1 MLNVVYLFVAV
12 WDQAKLRRFNFV
24 WWDVTT
30 FIAYAAETSYESS
43 LLIQQSGAVALSSL
57 GSVFRS
63 LIPNAKKVFLL
74 IAKNQLDNAKNQ
86 SFSGNVVRDLHL

>member
-1 MLNVVYLFVAV
+1 M
-12 WDQAKLRRFNFV
+12 WDQAKLRRFNFA

-30 FIAYAAETSYESS
+30 CVAYSAETSYESS
-43 LLIQQSGAVALSSL
+43 LLIQQSGALALSSL
-57 GSVFRS
+57 NSVFKS

-86 SFSGNVVRDLHL
+86 SFSGKVSNMCSSPDFVSV

>member
-1 MLNVVYLFVAV
+1 M

-24 WWDVTT
+24 WWDVST

-43 LLIQQSGAVALSSL
+43 LLVQQSGAVALSSL
-57 GSVFRS
+57 ASVFKS

-86 SFSGNVVRDLHL
+86 SFSGNFKV